1 MAGAVA
7 FGASGDWMI
16 SARNLTKRFGRLTA
30 VEQVSFEVARGE
42 ILGFIGPNGAGKTT
56 TMRML
61 TGFLPA
67 TEGSAVVA
75 GHDVFEEPMA
85 VRRRVGYLPET
96 PPLYPELS
104 VGEYLSF
111 VAEIREVPSKE
122 SARRIGAA
130 MEGVGLKGWERR
142 LLGSLS
148 KGYRQRVGL
157 AQAVLHDPEVIVL
170 DEPTSGLDPAQVVG
184 IRDFIR
190 HLAQDRTVILST
202 HILSEVELL
211 CERAVIIAG
220 GRVAADGTLTALKAG
235 VGAGLR
241 YEVELGATEGANVAT
256 EVSRLAEI
264 EQVRPLSEEDGLVRL
279 ELRAP
284 ADPRPAVAKLATGRG
299 WTIRAMERVVPSL
312 EEAFLSIVG
321 RER

>member
-1 MAGAVA
+1 
-7 FGASGDWMI
+7 MI

-30 VEQVSFEVARGE
+30 VAGVSFEVQPGE
-42 ILGFIGPNGAGKTT
+42 VLGFIGPNGAGKTT

-61 TGFLPA
+61 TGFIPA
-67 TEGSAVVA
+67 TEGQAVVA

-104 VGEYLSF
+104 IGEYLMF
-111 VAEIREVPSKE
+111 IAEIREVPRAE
-122 SARRIGAA
+122 RARRVGQA

-157 AQAVLHDPEVIVL
+157 AQAILHDPAVLIL

-211 CERAVIIAG
+211 CRRAVIIAG
-220 GRVAADGTLTALKAG
+220 GRVAADDSLDGLRG
-235 VGAGLR
+235 RVGAGLR
-241 YEVELGATEGANVAT
+241 YEVELGDTGEVNVAT
-256 EVSRLAEI
+256 EVSRLAQV
-264 EQVRPLSEEDGLVRL
+264 EQVRPLSEGAGPVRL

-284 ADPRPAVAKLATGRG
+284 EDPRPAVARLATERG
-299 WTIRAMERVVPSL
+299 WTIRALERVVPSL